1 MVELAEI
8 FQRYGP
14 QYREKYGTRM
24 PPSHL
29 VAMKAIAECRTEA
42 LGGQVYQCPECG
54 EKRYSYH
61 SCQNRHCPKCQQ
73 TAGQRWLEQQQDLLV
88 PTPYFLLTF
97 TLPEELRALASSHQK
112 EIYNLLFRVSA
123 AAAQHLAE
131 DPHHVGGLLGMI
143 GVLHTW
149 TRALIYHPHVHYL
162 VPGGGLAPD
171 GQTWL
176 PARDDFLLPVKA
188 LSIIFRAK
196 IRDALRDTP
205 LFAEIPERVW
215 TQDWV
220 VHCQSVGNGVAALKY
235 LAPYIFRVA
244 ISNKRILQLENDE
257 VTFGY
262 TDGRSGQRKTC
273 TVAAEEFI
281 RRFLQHVLPLGFSK
295 VRYYGFFS
303 PGKRATLA
311 QIRQLL
317 AVAPVALRTDQQAS
331 GSTIP
336 TPDLRCPVC
345 GKTMLLVNT
354 LRPRS
359 RCPP

>member
-1 MVELAEI
+1 M
-8 FQRYGP
+8 
-14 QYREKYGTRM
+14 
-24 PPSHL
+24 
-29 VAMKAIAECRTEA
+29 
-42 LGGQVYQCPECG
+42 
-54 EKRYSYH
+54 
-61 SCQNRHCPKCQQ
+61 
-73 TAGQRWLEQQQDLLV
+73 
-88 PTPYFLLTF
+88 
-97 TLPEELRALASSHQK
+97 
-112 EIYNLLFRVSA
+112 
-123 AAAQHLAE
+123 
-131 DPHHVGGLLGMI
+131 
-143 GVLHTW
+143 
-149 TRALIYHPHVHYL
+149 HYL

-171 GQTWL
+171 GRTWR

-188 LSIIFRAK
+188 LSVIFRAK
-196 IRDALRDTP
+196 FRDALRDTP

-215 TQDWV
+215 TADWV
-220 VHCQSVGNGVAALKY
+220 VHCQSVGSGVAALKY

-317 AVAPVALRTDQQAS
+317 SVAPVALRTDQQAS

-336 TPDLRCPVC
+336 TPDCAL
-345 GKTMLLVNT
+345 
-354 LRPRS
+354 S
-359 RCPP
+359 RLWQNDGIGEDPQTA

>member
-1 MVELAEI
+1 MA
-8 FQRYGP
+8 
-14 QYREKYGTRM
+14 
-24 PPSHL
+24 
-29 VAMKAIAECRTEA
+29 
-42 LGGQVYQCPECG
+42 
-54 EKRYSYH
+54 
-61 SCQNRHCPKCQQ
+61 
-73 TAGQRWLEQQQDLLV
+73 AG
-88 PTPYFLLTF
+88 
-97 TLPEELRALASSHQK
+97 
-112 EIYNLLFRVSA
+112 
-123 AAAQHLAE
+123 
-131 DPHHVGGLLGMI
+131 VG
-143 GVLHTW
+143 
-149 TRALIYHPHVHYL
+149 R
-162 VPGGGLAPD
+162 
-171 GQTWL
+171 L
-176 PARDDFLLPVKA
+176 PAPGQSAIDH
-188 LSIIFRAK
+188 LSAK